1 MAGPPALTAY
11 TRVEPAGILPELEEL
26 EDELLDDEELLE
38 EDELL
43 DEEVLLLDVLL
54 EEDELLEELP
64 TVPPDEVLPPPHPT
78 RRTHAASAPP
88 VKLSILLIAYILFS
102 TSGCWFLIEIILN
115 LRR

>member
-1 MAGPPALTAY
+1 M
-11 TRVEPAGILPELEEL
+11 AGILPELEEL
-26 EDELLDDEELLE
+26 EDELLEDEELLE

-43 DEEVLLLDVLL
+43 DEEVLLEELLDD
-54 EEDELLEELP
+54 DELLEELV

-102 TSGCWFLIEIILN
+102 TSGCWFLIEIILK